1 MKFPTDPSI
10 LREWCLLINR
20 KNKDGSLWY
29 PGTYHRICSI
39 HFVDGKPT
47 ETNPKPTL
55 HLGYDPT
62 DQKKAHRKLPTAD
75 RQPAKTT
82 QLTSKQK
89 TRAAKEEPKPDTGT
103 KEVTSQDTNSAIVI
117 KKELVQEE
125 PVEISGNSNFDV
137 EQAPEIDIPAQVR
150 TPSTV
155 KPKPNKATN
164 HYIQLKAKIKQLEPL
179 LMPKHKQLLRDD
191 KSVHFYTNLPNIDT
205 FKTICNYVK
214 SRKRMCPE
222 AVKPKQKTLP
232 EYWVIRKFRARVV
245 AEDRSLCLEDQ
256 ILLTLMKLR
265 LDLLHQDLANR

>member
-1 MKFPTDPSI
+1 MTPLTRRKLIGNYLQLTDSQRKRNKKPKR
-10 LREWCLLINR
+10 LR
-20 KNKDGSLWY
+20 KNRNQI
-29 PGTYHRICSI
+29 PVH
-39 HFVDGKPT
+39 
-47 ETNPKPTL
+47 
-55 HLGYDPT
+55 
-62 DQKKAHRKLPTAD
+62 KKSPL
-75 RQPAKTT
+75 KTH
-82 QLTSKQK
+82 S
-89 TRAAKEEPKPDTGT
+89 D
-103 KEVTSQDTNSAIVI
+103 SAIVI

-125 PVEISGNSNFDV
+125 SVEISENSNFDV
-137 EQAPEIDIPAQVR
+137 KQAPEIDIPAQVR

-245 AEDRSLCLEDQ
+245 AEDRSLRLEDQ
-256 ILLTLMKLR
+256 ILLTLMKP
-265 LDLLHQDLANR
+265 DLTCYIKT

>member
-1 MKFPTDPSI
+1 MVLVDKSQKQRWFAVVSWHLPSYMLNTLCWWKTNRNQPKADPPFRIWPHWPEESSSEI
-10 LREWCLLINR
+10 
-20 KNKDGSLWY
+20 
-29 PGTYHRICSI
+29 TYSWQ
-39 HFVDGKPT
+39 T
-47 ETNPKPTL
+47 ASENETKTL
-55 HLGYDPT
+55 
-62 DQKKAHRKLPTAD
+62 
-75 RQPAKTT
+75 
-82 QLTSKQK
+82 
-89 TRAAKEEPKPDTGT
+89 AAKEEPKPDTCT
-103 KEVTSQDTNSAIVI
+103 QEVTSQDTNSAIVI

-222 AVKPKQKTLP
+222 AAKPKQKTLP